1 MVTKKQF
8 LTKLNASLKRLPSD
22 ERQDI
27 LQDIEEYFEIGLQ
40 EGKTEEQLSAS
51 LGSPQQLAKELV
63 ATYRVE
69 KVEENATAS
78 NIFRAVWAVI
88 GLGFFNLV
96 IVLGPFVALVGV
108 IIAGWLVGVS
118 FVASPVL
125 VLINVAI
132 FPQIFELFDLFFSI
146 ALAGLG
152 LFIAIGMYF
161 ATRAIKN
168 GFVRYLKYNV
178 SLVKG
183 GLKHVHY

>member
-1 MVTKKQF
+1 MTKKQF
-8 LTKLNASLKRLPSD
+8 LTILNASLKRLPSD

-27 LQDIEEYFEIGLQ
+27 LQDIEEYFEIGLG
-40 EGKTEEQLSAS
+40 EGKTEEQLAAS
-51 LGSPQQLAKELV
+51 LGSPQQIAKELV

-69 KVEENATAS
+69 KVEETATAG

-96 IVLGPFVALVGV
+96 IVLGPFVALVGI

-118 FVASPVL
+118 FVASPIL

-132 FPQIFELFDLFFSI
+132 YPQIFELYDLFFSI
-146 ALAGLG
+146 GLAGLG
-152 LFIAIGMYF
+152 LFIAIGMFF
-161 ATRAIKN
+161 ATRSLTN

-178 SLVKG
+178 RVVKG
-183 GLKHVHY
+183 GMKHVQH